1 MGNRYSLTCLRM
13 ILCAIFLASPIS
25 LLAETGKVT
34 LAWDPID
41 DPELAGYT
49 VVWGQSPRAYGAAQS
64 VGTNPVATVTLE
76 AGKTY
81 YMAVQGVDKQGVP
94 GELSEEVTA
103 IVGGP
108 DTVPP
113 VISGVSLVNI
123 THLQRFSFST
133 NEEAYVQVEY
143 GKTPWGSRR
152 A

>member
-1 MGNRYSLTCLRM
+1 MANRYSLTYLRM

-64 VGTNPVATVTLE
+64 VGTNPEATVTLE

-81 YMAVQGVDKQGVP
+81 FVFVDHKRYTFSP
-94 GELSEEVTA
+94 R
-103 IVGGP
+103 
-108 DTVPP
+108 
-113 VISGVSLVNI
+113 VITLYDSLADLNF
-123 THLQRFSFST
+123 QA
-133 NEEAYVQVEY
+133 E
-143 GKTPWGSRR
+143 
-152 A
+152 

>member
-1 MGNRYSLTCLRM
+1 M